1 MRPLHVVVPHEGSG
15 HRCGLFHVCRS
26 VQSQA
31 LCLIGAVV
39 PFDKAVLLGLL
50 RVADLHLNAQAGA
63 KAHQGRRKIAACGA
77 AHPARITIKRDAL
90 GAAILG

>member
-15 HRCGLFHVCRS
+15 HGCGVFQICRPI
-26 VQSQA
+26 QSQA

-39 PFDKAVLLGLL
+39 PFDKSVLLGVL
-50 RVADLHLNAQAGA
+50 RIADLHLDAQAGT
-63 KAHQGRRKIAACGA
+63 KAHQGRRKIAACRT
-77 AHPARITIKRDAL
+77 AHPARIAIQGDAL

>member
-1 MRPLHVVVPHEGSG
+1 MRALHVVVPHEGSG
-15 HRCGLFHVCRS
+15 HRLGLCQVCRS

-39 PFDKAVLLGLL
+39 PFDKGILLGLL
-50 RVADLHLNAQAGA
+50 WVADLHLDAQAGA
-63 KAHQGRRKIAACGA
+63 KAHQGRGKITACGTA
-77 AHPARITIKRDAL
+77 DPAWIAIKSDTL